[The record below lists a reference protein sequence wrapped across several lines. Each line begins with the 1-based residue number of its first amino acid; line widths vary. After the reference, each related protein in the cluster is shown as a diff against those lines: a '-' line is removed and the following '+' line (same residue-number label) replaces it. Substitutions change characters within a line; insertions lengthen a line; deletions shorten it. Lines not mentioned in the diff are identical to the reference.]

1 MVENLTSIRTVPVQV
16 RLSMG
21 AFSLAGLHPQKA
33 ARMSRTNVAI
43 PFTEKTH
50 EGAPASRMTPEQ
62 ALRRSVLSCLLWENE
77 FYEDGQTIADRIVAL
92 AKEVSLDALARLAV
106 EARSGFHLRHVPLL
120 LCSVLADRAA
130 GKPHCAGMVQYTLAD
145 CIGRADEIAEFLAI
159 YGKLNTIPPDKIK
172 SKLRAQ
178 VKRGLARAFQKFDRY
193 QITKWNRDGA
203 IKMRDAL
210 FLSHAK
216 PRDDEQAAVFKELA
230 EKNLAAPE
238 TWEHQLMVGG
248 DKKATF
254 EGLIREGKLGYF
266 ALLRN
271 LRNMSQAG
279 CDEGLVR
286 HAIRARRG
294 GAHKVL
300 PFRFIAAAKA
310 APKFEEDL
318 DIAMCAG
325 LQQQPKLPGK
335 TIVIIDVSGS
345 MNAALSAKSDMTR
358 MLAGAALGA
367 VARELCEES
376 AIYATG
382 GNDAQRVHKTA
393 LVPPRHGM
401 ALVDAVAAMQ
411 MPLGG
416 GGIFLKQAV
425 DYVREA
431 EKTADRII
439 VITDEQDCGIAADDR
454 PDAARPFGRTNY
466 IMNVASAKNGIGYG
480 KWTHISG
487 MSEAVFTYIQESERH
502 ADNA

>member
-1 MVENLTSIRTVPVQV
+1 
-16 RLSMG
+16 
-21 AFSLAGLHPQKA
+21 
-33 ARMSRTNVAI
+33 MSRTNVAI
-43 PFTEKTH
+43 PFAEKTH
-50 EGAPASRMTPEQ
+50 EGAPAARMTPEQ

-92 AKEVSLDALARLAV
+92 AKEEADLVKLGRLAV
-106 EARSGFHLRHVPLL
+106 EARNRFHLRHVPLL

-130 GKPHCAGMVQYTLAD
+130 GIPHCAGLVQYVLAD
-145 CIGRADEIAEFLAI
+145 CIQRADEMAEFLAI
-159 YGKLNTIPPDKIK
+159 YAKLNGIPPDKIK

-203 IKMRDAL
+203 ITMRDAL
-210 FLSHAK
+210 FLSHAR
-216 PRDDEQAAVFKELA
+216 PRDDEQTAVFRELA
-230 EKNLAAPE
+230 EKKLPPAP

-248 DKKATF
+248 DKKETF
-254 EGLIREGKLGYF
+254 EELIREGKLGYF

-271 LRNMSQAG
+271 LRNMQQAG
-279 CDEGLVR
+279 CDEALVR
-286 HAIRARRG
+286 DAIRARRG
-294 GAHKVL
+294 GAHRVL

-345 MNAALSAKSDMTR
+345 MNTPLSAKSDMTR
-358 MLAGAALGA
+358 MLAGCALGA
-367 VARELCEES
+367 IARELCEES

-382 GNDAQRVHKTA
+382 GNDTLRTHATA

-401 ALVDAVAAMQ
+401 ALVDAITGMSR
-411 MPLGG
+411 PLGG
-416 GGIFLKQAV
+416 GGIFLKQAI

-454 PDAARPFGRTNY
+454 PDTARPFGRTNY
-466 IMNVASAKNGIGYG
+466 MMNVASAKNGIGYG
-480 KWTHISG
+480 KWCHIDG
-487 MSEAVFTYIQESERH
+487 MSEAVFTYIQESERQP
-502 ADNA
+502 ADNV